1 MTRVKCKKPL
11 AHNPQFEGKYHCKRC
26 AEEAKIEAEKFL
38 DLIDKRVPFRWIQTS
53 GTGLDANWSEEE

>member
-26 AEEAKIEAEKFL
+26 AAEQEMKI
-38 DLIDKRVPFRWIQTS
+38 
-53 GTGLDANWSEEE
+53 